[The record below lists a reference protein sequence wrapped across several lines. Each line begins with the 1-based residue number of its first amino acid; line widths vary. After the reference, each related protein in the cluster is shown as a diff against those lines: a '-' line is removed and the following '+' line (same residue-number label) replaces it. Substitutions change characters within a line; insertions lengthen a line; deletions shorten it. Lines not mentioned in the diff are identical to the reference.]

1 MLEENLNNNPIIQ
14 LLQSV
19 FNSNDGKILPIIN
32 NHEELTSINRFL
44 YEESNSLDN
53 KTLLL
58 SLLYTIFNE
67 NKMLINHFIMKCQ
80 IENSNLL
87 ESIINI
93 YYNENL
99 DNQNKTIIERLL
111 NLINENAKMKS
122 IIEFIYQKVS
132 YFFIDNNI
140 TKLNEEFLLKSFRLL
155 QIFYKPRKT
164 FNEEPNIDENK
175 TDNSQY
181 IIINKKSKKE
191 KKQVKEIKKY
201 IYFNGKGSSLSLIL
215 NKNSINFCS
224 HFSTLEEGCS
234 ILFWTFLDKELTNHF
249 FNVYQ
254 NIKVY
259 LASINIEN
267 HHIEILFENI
277 NTFKIVV
284 DEKSINDIDISKKF
298 KYNFWNTICFKLGKN
313 KIKIYINDVEE
324 AVSIQLSKDFPINK
338 PIDTIKLFGNFYGK
352 ISSLLFFSFRLNFK
366 IIQYFHNNYKYGFY
380 KDENVFQ
387 FIKTNDEEYFSNL
400 PDYKYCKN
408 YKNTKKTNSDNDKF
422 FKMKLKEQHKNYLI
436 SIFVPFTYD
445 KNKNIID
452 DVFGNYIGILGN
464 EDGVCDYINFSNHIN
479 YLGGINNLLPFA
491 EMMYIKKDVL
501 NEKTFYEYILIL
513 ENILIKQTNNL
524 IEANKNNFFSSISL
538 FLEKYP
544 SSVYSNKILDIFLNI
559 GEEVFH
565 LSDISSTSNNNFV
578 NMILLNEKIF
588 SKFSPDGQFKLWE
601 GVYKFFI
608 STDFQM
614 NNNYLNLSKIY
625 LLLRFYDEKKYEEYC
640 CKKHAEL
647 FKTKVDENKENNN
660 IDQNED
666 LKIMNP
672 KRNVKINKLFEII
685 SLFFNKFYKEIEI
698 VNLYKLLSLD
708 ISPCLQKKIIE
719 SYMTL
724 LTNKT
729 AKKEKEIIIKNLLNN
744 NFLEISE
751 YVLSISLLDVRI
763 EILKLLKLILHND
776 SNLVKEYI
784 STKLNSLNYSNIH
797 NMATLNNIITTEVE
811 TQSNPI
817 ITIKTI
823 YMFIC
828 QNLLPDRL
836 EVEINNNSNN
846 NLENNEGKKINYP
859 LVNYFNKDIYEKEK
873 VYLWAFLDS
882 WLVMKEEQVGT
893 KIKES
898 KIRLNWYVLDFFI
911 SFVSSDIQT
920 QTIYIDSF
928 IRYLLSYLSD
938 IKIVNRDVIFDNEN
952 IFPWLIETLFVFNN
966 KENIKDIASKDP
978 IKSIQENA
986 LKLYIKLLN
995 NKKINFGNRINYI
1008 FEYSFYM
1015 KKLFKND
1022 KKKQEEIVEIT
1033 RLLLKELKELPDNLA
1048 MNDINLK
1055 TQAYFDFMFLFNNDV
1070 ENLYTN
1076 DYHEY
1081 DTNMN
1086 IGYKKI
1092 KDNNLMN
1099 DIDEEDE
1106 IKKFKKQLKNFS
1118 ELIPD
1123 YIYDGLDFNKDIIS
1137 NSKNNNTTPKSLKD
1151 LWKDFSLYD
1160 NIIDTNRSK
1169 IWGIENVCKRV
1180 NVEYG
1185 GNPLTVC
1192 KQLIKKYRESKKCKN
1207 ILLDDISKCLGI
1219 KNSNVSI
1226 SSTNTII
1233 TNNNSINNI
1242 IVSSDNDSE
1251 NSINVLQINLILL
1264 CLAIEVTR
1272 YDGEKEF
1279 LTGQLQEFLIFCVLA
1294 SINISSSEKNS
1305 SEIQSKLYDIL
1316 LFGFTFFQKNNKM
1329 KYDETFEALIKP
1341 LFGEI
1346 NEQSKKGIKGLFAKK
1361 NLPKNSTILKLFIPE
1376 EKNNNNL
1383 KPKNSEDFEQE
1394 DELNSTLPLEF
1405 GFATDRKIKFRK
1417 SISTDMVYKD
1427 DTNINKKKKKKKKF
1441 VLINEDPKII
1451 TGKIFDNIIV
1461 DYIDKNK
1468 KIREG
1473 YNDSIKIFY
1482 RNIHPF
1488 TFDQKYVDEKERINK
1503 VIKEL
1508 IPLVENNIIKNSN
1521 NYYLEEKKR
1530 RNELRKSKKQLFSW
1544 RGFWSNRNLFFA
1556 HPELLKVKK
1565 KNHFT
1570 KEMTQPLL
1578 TPILDI
1584 DYYLPDFKKFD
1595 KNKLFNT
1602 NNYNYR
1608 INLDI
1613 NEILKEKIK
1622 DTENEDKE
1630 KKYIKNSF
1638 GFNYLECLY
1647 KLNYNGLWDLYKLY
1661 NESNTNL
1668 EEKIQKEDNNKN
1680 EPLSEENTV
1689 KSNKDTNTNT
1699 IRKCSNQEKEKEIKN
1714 EKQNFALIENTYH
1727 CCMVKLTHHIKGFIN
1742 TEDYFLSFNYNNNI
1756 NELDESND
1764 PNYDKDMGSC
1774 FGSIFKSHKKDKD
1787 KINFIIKYSDIKFM
1801 FIRHY
1806 FYNESGI
1813 EIYTESNKSYY
1824 FNFRNNKDLSQFID
1838 DVQHRSYF
1846 REIKTEDYRGKKIL
1860 GYENVPLSG
1869 KKKSYSINNK
1879 MEEWQNYSISTLEY
1893 LMWLNIYSGRS
1904 FNDLTQ
1910 YPVFPW
1916 VLTNYEKKS
1925 LNIGN
1930 DLRQLN
1936 LPMGMMEIYE
1946 KSIQRKETFIETY
1959 DSLKNDITE
1968 IDPNFD
1974 YQEFLKK
1981 GDEYYDYYKYKKLKR
1996 EKTLSMTNPEDNA
2009 GLDTNVSILQ
2019 INQIPYFYG
2028 SHYSNPTYISHYLSR
2043 TFPFSLVSIEIQ
2055 GEKFDDPDRL
2065 FLSMQKTFESATSLK
2080 DDVRELIP
2088 EFYSLPEIFLNI
2100 NNLNLS
2106 QDKMDSEGNKI
2117 IINNVDLPPWS
2128 KNNIYIF
2135 VSEMRKNLENSE
2147 LKLNKWIDLIF
2158 GNLQRGKGAEENHN
2172 IFMAH
2177 TYERMV
2183 KIDNIEDQDSRNAL
2197 MRLFEMGVTPFQ
2209 LFDNESKQ
2217 KIEKNV
2223 FISKNNIYSNS
2234 KAKFIEESKNI
2245 HADFINSNKFH
2256 TINNNI
2262 KTQKNETNKDITP
2275 NISKIMHL
2283 SQNTIRI
2290 ITNTNHWYNLKYN
2303 ISGEKKIEEESN
2315 ISEIENNS
2323 NKYIASY
2330 LISSIKTPIIIYG
2343 ENKKMIKG
2351 GFWDGRIELNSVV
2364 NDQKK
2369 EVISNSEFPDC
2380 GPITVMAMS
2389 KDEKYL
2395 ICGTKLGAIIVYNV
2409 YDKEIQIKQKLF
2421 LYNDEITSI
2430 SINDDLNMFTSA
2442 SKDGYV
2448 NLHLLPTCELVRTI
2462 KVNLI
2467 NKKKVGNIYANNVF
2481 LSSSP
2486 IPVIVIYCS
2495 ISRIFKIYS
2504 INGLNINE
2512 KEEENYS
2519 KEITSYYVYNN
2530 LDFQDFL
2537 IYGTDDGYV
2546 KIRQFP
2552 DMEIKNSINV
2562 FNEERIETLTL
2573 SQDKRYCFVSGKGN
2587 KIGIINDI

>member
-1 MLEENLNNNPIIQ
+1 
-14 LLQSV
+14 
-19 FNSNDGKILPIIN
+19 
-32 NHEELTSINRFL
+32 
-44 YEESNSLDN
+44 
-53 KTLLL
+53 
-58 SLLYTIFNE
+58 
-67 NKMLINHFIMKCQ
+67 
-80 IENSNLL
+80 
-87 ESIINI
+87 
-93 YYNENL
+93 
-99 DNQNKTIIERLL
+99 
-111 NLINENAKMKS
+111 
-122 IIEFIYQKVS
+122 
-132 YFFIDNNI
+132 
-140 TKLNEEFLLKSFRLL
+140 
-155 QIFYKPRKT
+155 
-164 FNEEPNIDENK
+164 
-175 TDNSQY
+175 
-181 IIINKKSKKE
+181 
-191 KKQVKEIKKY
+191 
-201 IYFNGKGSSLSLIL
+201 
-215 NKNSINFCS
+215 
-224 HFSTLEEGCS
+224 
-234 ILFWTFLDKELTNHF
+234 
-249 FNVYQ
+249 
-254 NIKVY
+254 
-259 LASINIEN
+259 
-267 HHIEILFENI
+267 
-277 NTFKIVV
+277 
-284 DEKSINDIDISKKF
+284 
-298 KYNFWNTICFKLGKN
+298 
-313 KIKIYINDVEE
+313 
-324 AVSIQLSKDFPINK
+324 
-338 PIDTIKLFGNFYGK
+338 
-352 ISSLLFFSFRLNFK
+352 
-366 IIQYFHNNYKYGFY
+366 
-380 KDENVFQ
+380 
-387 FIKTNDEEYFSNL
+387 
-400 PDYKYCKN
+400 
-408 YKNTKKTNSDNDKF
+408 
-422 FKMKLKEQHKNYLI
+422 
-436 SIFVPFTYD
+436 
-445 KNKNIID
+445 
-452 DVFGNYIGILGN
+452 
-464 EDGVCDYINFSNHIN
+464 
-479 YLGGINNLLPFA
+479 
-491 EMMYIKKDVL
+491 
-501 NEKTFYEYILIL
+501 
-513 ENILIKQTNNL
+513 
-524 IEANKNNFFSSISL
+524 
-538 FLEKYP
+538 
-544 SSVYSNKILDIFLNI
+544 
-559 GEEVFH
+559 
-565 LSDISSTSNNNFV
+565 
-578 NMILLNEKIF
+578 
-588 SKFSPDGQFKLWE
+588 
-601 GVYKFFI
+601 
-608 STDFQM
+608 
-614 NNNYLNLSKIY
+614 
-625 LLLRFYDEKKYEEYC
+625 
-640 CKKHAEL
+640 
-647 FKTKVDENKENNN
+647 
-660 IDQNED
+660 
-666 LKIMNP
+666 
-672 KRNVKINKLFEII
+672 
-685 SLFFNKFYKEIEI
+685 
-698 VNLYKLLSLD
+698 
-708 ISPCLQKKIIE
+708 
-719 SYMTL
+719 
-724 LTNKT
+724 
-729 AKKEKEIIIKNLLNN
+729 
-744 NFLEISE
+744 
-751 YVLSISLLDVRI
+751 
-763 EILKLLKLILHND
+763 
-776 SNLVKEYI
+776 
-784 STKLNSLNYSNIH
+784 
-797 NMATLNNIITTEVE
+797 
-811 TQSNPI
+811 
-817 ITIKTI
+817 
-823 YMFIC
+823 
-828 QNLLPDRL
+828 
-836 EVEINNNSNN
+836 
-846 NLENNEGKKINYP
+846 
-859 LVNYFNKDIYEKEK
+859 
-873 VYLWAFLDS
+873 
-882 WLVMKEEQVGT
+882 
-893 KIKES
+893 
-898 KIRLNWYVLDFFI
+898 
-911 SFVSSDIQT
+911 
-920 QTIYIDSF
+920 
-928 IRYLLSYLSD
+928 
-938 IKIVNRDVIFDNEN
+938 
-952 IFPWLIETLFVFNN
+952 
-966 KENIKDIASKDP
+966 
-978 IKSIQENA
+978 
-986 LKLYIKLLN
+986 
-995 NKKINFGNRINYI
+995 
-1008 FEYSFYM
+1008 
-1015 KKLFKND
+1015 
-1022 KKKQEEIVEIT
+1022 
-1033 RLLLKELKELPDNLA
+1033 
-1048 MNDINLK
+1048 
-1055 TQAYFDFMFLFNNDV
+1055 
-1070 ENLYTN
+1070 
-1076 DYHEY
+1076 
-1081 DTNMN
+1081 
-1086 IGYKKI
+1086 
-1092 KDNNLMN
+1092 
-1099 DIDEEDE
+1099 
-1106 IKKFKKQLKNFS
+1106 
-1118 ELIPD
+1118 
-1123 YIYDGLDFNKDIIS
+1123 
-1137 NSKNNNTTPKSLKD
+1137 
-1151 LWKDFSLYD
+1151 
-1160 NIIDTNRSK
+1160 
-1169 IWGIENVCKRV
+1169 
-1180 NVEYG
+1180 
-1185 GNPLTVC
+1185 
-1192 KQLIKKYRESKKCKN
+1192 
-1207 ILLDDISKCLGI
+1207 
-1219 KNSNVSI
+1219 
-1226 SSTNTII
+1226 
-1233 TNNNSINNI
+1233 
-1242 IVSSDNDSE
+1242 
-1251 NSINVLQINLILL
+1251 
-1264 CLAIEVTR
+1264 
-1272 YDGEKEF
+1272 
-1279 LTGQLQEFLIFCVLA
+1279 
-1294 SINISSSEKNS
+1294 
-1305 SEIQSKLYDIL
+1305 
-1316 LFGFTFFQKNNKM
+1316 
-1329 KYDETFEALIKP
+1329 
-1341 LFGEI
+1341 
-1346 NEQSKKGIKGLFAKK
+1346 
-1361 NLPKNSTILKLFIPE
+1361 
-1376 EKNNNNL
+1376 
-1383 KPKNSEDFEQE
+1383 
-1394 DELNSTLPLEF
+1394 
-1405 GFATDRKIKFRK
+1405 
-1417 SISTDMVYKD
+1417 
-1427 DTNINKKKKKKKKF
+1427 
-1441 VLINEDPKII
+1441 
-1451 TGKIFDNIIV
+1451 
-1461 DYIDKNK
+1461 
-1468 KIREG
+1468 
-1473 YNDSIKIFY
+1473 
-1482 RNIHPF
+1482 
-1488 TFDQKYVDEKERINK
+1488 
-1503 VIKEL
+1503 
-1508 IPLVENNIIKNSN
+1508 
-1521 NYYLEEKKR
+1521 
-1530 RNELRKSKKQLFSW
+1530 
-1544 RGFWSNRNLFFA
+1544 
-1556 HPELLKVKK
+1556 
-1565 KNHFT
+1565 
-1570 KEMTQPLL
+1570 
-1578 TPILDI
+1578 
-1584 DYYLPDFKKFD
+1584 
-1595 KNKLFNT
+1595 
-1602 NNYNYR
+1602 
-1608 INLDI
+1608 
-1613 NEILKEKIK
+1613 
-1622 DTENEDKE
+1622 
-1630 KKYIKNSF
+1630 
-1638 GFNYLECLY
+1638 
-1647 KLNYNGLWDLYKLY
+1647 
-1661 NESNTNL
+1661 
-1668 EEKIQKEDNNKN
+1668 
-1680 EPLSEENTV
+1680 
-1689 KSNKDTNTNT
+1689 
-1699 IRKCSNQEKEKEIKN
+1699 
-1714 EKQNFALIENTYH
+1714 
-1727 CCMVKLTHHIKGFIN
+1727 
-1742 TEDYFLSFNYNNNI
+1742 
-1756 NELDESND
+1756 
-1764 PNYDKDMGSC
+1764 
-1774 FGSIFKSHKKDKD
+1774 
-1787 KINFIIKYSDIKFM
+1787 M

-2275 NISKIMHL
+2275 NISKIIHL